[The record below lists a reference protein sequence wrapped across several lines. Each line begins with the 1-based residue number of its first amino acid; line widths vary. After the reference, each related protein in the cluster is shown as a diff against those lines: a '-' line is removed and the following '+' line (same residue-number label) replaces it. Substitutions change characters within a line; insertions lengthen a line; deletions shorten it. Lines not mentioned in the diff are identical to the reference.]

1 LAALWEKKKKHAF
14 IVWVKRQCLTVR
26 SSKVI
31 NCVGEV
37 IQQTYLMG
45 CSIHTDEEGVQE
57 KVRFDEL
64 EGAGSG

>member
-1 LAALWEKKKKHAF
+1 M
-14 IVWVKRQCLTVR
+14 
-26 SSKVI
+26 I

-45 CSIHTDEEGVQE
+45 CSIHTDEEEVQE